1 MPREV
6 LLLPVRMEESMKVT
20 TKGQVTIPLE
30 IRERLSI
37 HPGTDVE
44 FAVEG
49 NVVRLV
55 PARRGQVRGKRV
67 VERLRGQATVRMTT
81 DEIMALTRGR

>member
-1 MPREV
+1 
-6 LLLPVRMEESMKVT
+6 MKVT

-30 IRERLSI
+30 IRERLAI
-37 HPGTDVE
+37 HPGTEVE

-49 NVVRLV
+49 NTVKLV
-55 PARRGQVRGKRV
+55 PVGESRVRGKRL
-67 VERLRGQATVRMTT
+67 VERMRGRATVRMTT